1 MKPKVGRPR
10 TGDAA
15 RRYRPGDTVSRFV
28 KLTGRYPAPV
38 AARVRALADAR
49 GEPLWSVLCLAVE
62 TYLAELPRDERRD
75 VDRVAKRTVRALE
88 RDAAEG
94 YERNLLTK
102 ARARHAKG

>member
-10 TGDAA
+10 TGDDA
-15 RRYRPGDTVSRFV
+15 RRYRPGDAVSRFV

-38 AARVRALADAR
+38 AARVRALADER

-62 TYLAELPRDERRD
+62 SYLADLPAAERRT
-75 VDRVAKRTVRALE
+75 VDKHAKRTVRELE